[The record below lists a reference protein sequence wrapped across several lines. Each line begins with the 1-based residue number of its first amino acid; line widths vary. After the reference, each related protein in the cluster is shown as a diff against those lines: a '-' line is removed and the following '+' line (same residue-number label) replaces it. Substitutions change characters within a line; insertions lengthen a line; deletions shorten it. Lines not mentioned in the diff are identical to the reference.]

1 MLSDTKFWIGLALI
15 WLGVTLTIAGGMLL
29 RAALN

>member
-1 MLSDTKFWIGLALI
+1 MISETKFWIGLVMI
-15 WLGVTLTIAGGMLL
+15 WIGVTLTIAGGILL